1 MSNNGIPTTPAPA
14 PAASAAAPAKTPQAS
29 LAELK
34 SAIDNFRFYTNPE
47 NIPGPIGG
55 FIKSI
60 GEAKNPIK

>member
-1 MSNNGIPTTPAPA
+1 MSNPTIPTAPA
-14 PAASAAAPAKTPQAS
+14 PAASASTGAAPKSAS

-34 SAIDNFRFYTNPE
+34 TAIDNFRFYTNPE

-55 FIKSI
+55 FIKSL

>member
-14 PAASAAAPAKTPQAS
+14 PADAAAQTPQAS